1 MNPLEIFLSDCF
13 WLPAMS
19 FIAIDIYAKLVF
31 SILKGSNKSFLLSK
45 ILAVT
50 IRLILKDAE
59 EKKASFN
66 PRPYFRLFINLLLD
80 LGSLEPVTD
89 GANLQILIAF
99 ANTFHALQPLK
110 VPAFS

>member
-13 WLPAMS
+13 W
-19 FIAIDIYAKLVF
+19 
-31 SILKGSNKSFLLSK
+31 GSNKSFLLSK